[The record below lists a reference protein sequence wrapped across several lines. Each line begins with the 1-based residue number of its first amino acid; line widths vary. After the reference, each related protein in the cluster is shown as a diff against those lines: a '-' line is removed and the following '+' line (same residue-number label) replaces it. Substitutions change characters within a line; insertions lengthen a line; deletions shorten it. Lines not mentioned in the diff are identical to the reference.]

1 MVAAQSAL
9 MTVLVFI
16 SRRAK
21 SSVFLSA
28 FVFVFV
34 YVYLSDDDRAKC
46 VGCCLIGCGRAKS
59 SVFSVTRRSRS
70 DESHSLSH

>member
-34 YVYLSDDDRAKC
+34 FVFVYVFVYVFLSDDDRAKC
-46 VGCCLIGCGRAKS
+46 VGCCLIGGL
-59 SVFSVTRRSRS
+59 
-70 DESHSLSH
+70 HSAEEPNHLYLYQ

>member
-9 MTVLVFI
+9 ITVLVFI
-16 SRRAK
+16 SRKAK

-46 VGCCLIGCGRAKS
+46 VGCCLIGRL
-59 SVFSVTRRSRS
+59 
-70 DESHSLSH
+70 HSAEEPNHLYLYQ